1 MSEKRL
7 IDWDSFYRFITS
19 VEMPTSYTSSEIN
32 QLRKKAGKYWDG
44 LPKPTLPDVTGTR
57 TLDSM
62 TEEEIKELLAMAFS
76 EGIRECVIE
85 FSEERHQ
92 HYNISITDYD
102 YNTWYV
108 AISNGDFSAVS
119 TEGED
124 TIYVH
129 PVQVVKWFIDK
140 GFNVFWEGK

>member
-7 IDWDSFYRFITS
+7 IDIDDLIVIAFNTENRNDIEDEF
-19 VEMPTSYTSSEIN
+19 
-32 QLRKKAGKYWDG
+32 KK
-44 LPKPTLPDVTGTR
+44 LPKPTLADICGTR
-57 TLDSM
+57 KLDSM
-62 TEEEIKELLAMAFS
+62 TEEEIKELLAMAFPK
-76 EGIRECVIE
+76 GIIDCIIE
-85 FSEERHQ
+85 FSEERHL

-108 AISNGDFSAVS
+108 AIDMGGFSAVS

-129 PVQVVKWFIDK
+129 PTKLVKWFIEK
-140 GFNVFWEGK
+140 GFKVF

>member
-7 IDWDSFYRFITS
+7 IDIDELMYIAFKA
-19 VEMPTSYTSSEIN
+19 ESSHDVTEYFN
-32 QLRKKAGKYWDG
+32 A
-44 LPKPTLPDVTGTR
+44 LPVPTLADVCGNR
-57 TLDSM
+57 KLDSM
-62 TEEEIKELLAMAFS
+62 TEEEIKELLAMAFPK
-76 EGIRECVIE
+76 GIIDCIIE
-85 FSEERHQ
+85 FSEERHL

-108 AISNGDFSAVS
+108 AIDMGGFSAVS

-129 PVQVVKWFIDK
+129 PTKLVKWFIEK
-140 GFNVFWEGK
+140 GFKVF

>member
-7 IDWDSFYRFITS
+7 IDRKTFIEISSF
-19 VEMPTSYTSSEIN
+19 EPTT
-32 QLRKKAGKYWDG
+32 AGILFKD
-44 LPKPTLPDVTGTR
+44 LPKPTLPDVCGTR

-62 TEEEIKELLAMAFS
+62 MEDEIKELLAMAFPK
-76 EGIRECVIE
+76 GIIDCIIK
-85 FSEERHQ
+85 FSEERHL

-108 AISNGDFSAVS
+108 AIDMGGFSAVS

-129 PVQVVKWFIDK
+129 PTKLVKWFIDH
-140 GFNVFWEGK
+140 GFNVFGDVK